1 MRFAIRCVM
10 RALKTICMLL
20 AFFAMTSQALAYI
33 LPAQFIMRL
42 LADKVSR
49 LKIEDVSMKLESV
62 TGDEAS
68 AERLYLKRGERA
80 RLVSGSEETVLYVEN
95 EGKISDRSAG
105 ALTGRTDV
113 LAALLFPTG
122 KNLDERS
129 LRSVNILEDA
139 GVDTN
144 LVTLG
149 RLDNRPVYIV
159 GARISEPKKPQ
170 IWMDKE
176 LFVPVRSILY
186 TGPDATGD
194 KIEKR
199 YLEYANLSARSQAS
213 EWFPSIIKTW
223 KNDEFIKEQIIVE
236 AKTNQKLPESL
247 FRAP

>member
-1 MRFAIRCVM
+1 
-10 RALKTICMLL
+10 MLL

-49 LKIEDVSMKLESV
+49 LKIEDVSMKLESQE
-62 TGDEAS
+62 GSENR

-80 RLVSGSEETVLYVEN
+80 RLVSGADETVIYIEN
-95 EGKISDRSAG
+95 EGKISDLKSG
-105 ALTGRTDV
+105 ATSGRTDV
-113 LAALLFPTG
+113 LAALLFPSG

-129 LRSVNILEDA
+129 LRSVKILESA
-139 GVDTN
+139 GIDTSVVA
-144 LVTLG
+144 LA
-149 RLDNRPVYIV
+149 RLDNRPAYIV
-159 GARISEPKKPQ
+159 GAKVSEPGKPQ

-176 LFVPVRSILY
+176 LFVPVRSILF
-186 TGPDATGD
+186 TGPGATGD

-199 YLEYANLSARSQAS
+199 YLDYANLKAKSLES

-223 KNDEFIKEQIIVE
+223 KNGELVKEQVIVE

>member
-1 MRFAIRCVM
+1 M

-49 LKIEDVSMKLESV
+49 LKIEDVSMKLESQE
-62 TGDEAS
+62 GSES
-68 AERLYLKRGERA
+68 RAERLYLKRGERA
-80 RLVSGSEETVLYVEN
+80 RLVSGADETVIYVEN
-95 EGKISDRSAG
+95 EGKISDLKSG
-105 ALTGRTDV
+105 TTSGRTDV
-113 LAALLFPTG
+113 LAALLFPSG

-129 LRSVNILEDA
+129 LRSVKILESA
-139 GVDTN
+139 GIDTSVVA
-144 LVTLG
+144 LA
-149 RLDNRPVYIV
+149 RLDNRPAYIV
-159 GARISEPKKPQ
+159 GAKFSETGKPQ

-176 LFVPVRSILY
+176 LFVPVRSILF

-199 YLEYANLSARSQAS
+199 YLDYANLKAKSLES

-223 KNDEFIKEQIIVE
+223 KNGELVKEQVIME

>member
-1 MRFAIRCVM
+1 
-10 RALKTICMLL
+10 MLL

-49 LKIEDVSMKLESV
+49 LKIEDVSMKLESQE
-62 TGDEAS
+62 GSES
-68 AERLYLKRGERA
+68 RAERLYLKRGERA
-80 RLVSGSEETVLYVEN
+80 RLVSGADETVIYVEN
-95 EGKISDRSAG
+95 EGKISDLKSG
-105 ALTGRTDV
+105 TTSGRTDV
-113 LAALLFPTG
+113 LAALLFPSG

-129 LRSVNILEDA
+129 LRSVKILESA
-139 GVDTN
+139 GIDTSVVA
-144 LVTLG
+144 LA
-149 RLDNRPVYIV
+149 RLDNRPAYIV
-159 GARISEPKKPQ
+159 GAKFSETGKPQ

-176 LFVPVRSILY
+176 LFVPVRSILF

-199 YLEYANLSARSQAS
+199 YLDYANLKAKSLES

-223 KNDEFIKEQIIVE
+223 KNGELVKEQVIME

>member
-1 MRFAIRCVM
+1 
-10 RALKTICMLL
+10 MLL

-49 LKIEDVSMKLESV
+49 LKIEDVSMKLESQEGSES
-62 TGDEAS
+62 T

-80 RLVSGSEETVLYVEN
+80 RLVSGSDETVIYVEN
-95 EGKISDRSAG
+95 EGKISDLKAG
-105 ALTGRTDV
+105 ALKGRTDV
-113 LAALLFPTG
+113 LAALLFPAG

-129 LRSVNILEDA
+129 LRSVNILESA
-139 GVDTN
+139 GIDTS
-144 LVTLG
+144 VVSLG
-149 RLDNRPVYIV
+149 RLDNRTVYIV
-159 GARISEPKKPQ
+159 GAKTSESGKPQ

-176 LFVPVRSILY
+176 LFVPVRSILF
-186 TGPDATGD
+186 TGPGATGD

-199 YLEYANLSARSQAS
+199 YLDYANLKPKSLES

-223 KNDEFIKEQIIVE
+223 KNDELIKEQVIVE